1 MVPTFRA
8 TSRAFLAA
16 VVLAALPLAVSAQAL
31 PDAKTLMARHDA
43 AVGGRAAM
51 DKFSS
56 IHQTGTFSIAAM
68 GLEAPVDIYKAK
80 PNKYLMKVVLG
91 PVGEVL
97 QGSDGKT
104 LWAIQPQMGA
114 VILDGAQA
122 EAMKVNADF
131 FSGLHDPSLYKSA
144 ETVELADFDSRKC
157 YKVRLVSNSGA
168 ESFEYFDAAT
178 GLRAGAVQTV
188 DGPMGKLEQT
198 SVPSEYK
205 DFGGIKLPTRIVSKN
220 GQFDIAISM
229 TSVEFDKVDEST
241 FTLPDAIKALVKP

>member
-1 MVPTFRA
+1 MAPLRSA
-8 TSRAFLAA
+8 PARLLRAA
-16 VVLAALPLAVSAQAL
+16 VILAALPVAVRAQAL
-31 PDAKTLMARHDA
+31 PDARSLMAKHDA
-43 AVGGRAAM
+43 AVGGRAAI

-56 IHQTGTFSIAAM
+56 IHQTGTFAIAAM

-131 FSGLHDPSLYKSA
+131 FSGLHDAALYKSA
-144 ETVELADFDSRKC
+144 ETVELTDFDGRKC
-157 YKVRLVSNSGA
+157 YKVKLVSASGA
-168 ESFEYFDAAT
+168 ESYEFFDAAT
-178 GLRAGAVQTV
+178 GLRAGAMQTV
-188 DGPMGKLEQT
+188 DTPMGKMEQT
-198 SVPSEYK
+198 SVPSDYK
-205 DFGGIKLPTRIVSKN
+205 EFNGIKFPTRIVSKN
-220 GQFDIAISM
+220 GQYDIAITM
-229 TSVEFDKVDEST
+229 TSVEFDKVEAAT
-241 FTLPDAIKALVKP
+241 FALPEAIKALVKP